1 MAVSTSSRF
10 KTPALGLSIATVVIL
25 FLAFLVSF
33 EFPTFDAADRNAG
46 ISATPDP
53 SKSTSPTPSPTSDC
67 PPEFVQEAGVNEN
80 SKIDS
85 DFESGYAATVT
96 GAANLDEAQKAF
108 VLERSASNAQ
118 RLAIWAAQ
126 FGAHDDQTEWQSLVA
141 DGCLSQE
148 GQAVYNKL
156 AGIFSVSTFEEAPAP
171 EDGYNSGINDGQLV
185 ISPEPGI
192 GGDRKAIKITTP
204 DGKVVYI
211 MVRCGNVVYDT
222 PPPSVPPGTTDNPPP
237 SEVCPPD
244 QVRNVNGVCVTPK
257 SSNPDDYMKPGDDNT
272 TDSGTGTKPRVPTV
286 TTPPE
291 SSPPPVNT
299 SVVGGG
305 GVVDTPTNTPG
316 TETGVTAP
324 DAAPAPTTP
333 TPVPSPEPSV
343 NPGSDNDGENSE
355 EIANPFG

>member
-10 KTPALGLSIATVVIL
+10 KTPAIVLSIVFVLMLI
-25 FLAFLVSF
+25 LAFIVSIDY
-33 EFPTFDAADRNAG
+33 PANNTANGSDADV
-46 ISATPDP
+46 SAAPAP
-53 SKSTSPTPSPTSDC
+53 SPTPSPTSDC
-67 PPEFVQEAGVNEN
+67 APEFVQEAGVNEDN
-80 SKIDS
+80 QVDS
-85 DFESGYAATVT
+85 DFETEYAATVT
-96 GAANLDEAQKAF
+96 GAANLSEAQKAI
-108 VLERSASNAQ
+108 VLKRSASNAQ

-156 AGIFSVSTFEEAPAP
+156 AGIFSVSTFEEAQAP
-171 EDGYNSGINDGQLV
+171 ENGYNSGINNGNLV

-192 GGDRKAIKITTP
+192 RGDLRAIKITTP

-211 MVRCGNVVYDT
+211 MVRCGNVVYDA
-222 PPPSVPPGTTDNPPP
+222 PPPGVPPGTTDNPPP
-237 SEVCPPD
+237 VTPPEVCPPD

-257 SSNPDDYMKPGDDNT
+257 SSNPDDYKKPGDDNT

-333 TPVPSPEPSV
+333 TPVPSPEPTV
-343 NPGSDNDGENSE
+343 NPGPDNSGENSE
-355 EIANPFG
+355 EVVNPYP